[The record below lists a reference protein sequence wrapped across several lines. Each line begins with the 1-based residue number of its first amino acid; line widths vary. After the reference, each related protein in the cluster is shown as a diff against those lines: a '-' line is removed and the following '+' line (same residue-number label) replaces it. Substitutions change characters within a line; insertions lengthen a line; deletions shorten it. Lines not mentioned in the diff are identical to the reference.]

1 METRN
6 KSNTEF
12 RNEVSEA
19 LAQHASQ
26 FDLLKTQHE
35 SRFDLLNN
43 NMTQVTTSL
52 QNLQTAISE
61 LQTLSLRPSSNHQTI
76 IQDVNSFTK
85 GEASQKG
92 RQPASACSFP
102 STGFDRSH
110 QQFKLSFPKF
120 SGNDPTGW
128 VYKAEQFFEF
138 QNIAND
144 QRVQLA
150 SFHLEGLALQW
161 HRWLTKYKGTLTWL
175 EFTAA
180 FLHRFG
186 PTEYEDPSEALTRYR
201 QVTTVAA
208 YQEAFEGL
216 SHRVDGLPEPF
227 LVGCFIAGLRD
238 DIRLDVK
245 IKQPKTL
252 GDTIGVARLVEE
264 RNLLQRKGNTFVRST
279 AISRPLP
286 TTNSGVLGPP
296 PVSKPV
302 STTAPSSFRRITN
315 QEARERRE
323 KGLCFYYNEKFIPGH
338 RCQRPQLFMIED
350 STPEEMDTSDDCTV
364 DIATVESFPE
374 ISFHDIAGTEHP
386 QTIRVLGK
394 LKNKDVTVL
403 IDGGSTHNFIDQSI
417 VSQFGLQEIR
427 DKTFQVMV
435 ANREKIVCGGRCLAL
450 SILIQGHVVIA
461 DFYVL
466 PVAACHVVLGVQWL
480 ATLGP
485 IETDYRNLM
494 MTFIGGGTKRMFQ
507 GIGRAGLEALS
518 NKDLFNLQ
526 QTGLFLQI
534 TMTEHVDS
542 ITTYS
547 SDLAAV
553 LDKFAH
559 VFDTPTTLPP
569 NRSHNHRIL
578 LQPNSEPVS
587 VRPYR
592 YPYYQ
597 KTEIEKMVKELLESG
612 LVRPSNSPF
621 SSPVLLVKKADG
633 TWRFCVDFRALNH
646 ITVKDKYPIPIVD
659 ELLDELHGARFFTK
673 LDLRLGYHQIRV
685 QESDIQKTAFRTH
698 EGHYEFVVMPFGL
711 TNAPATFQSLMND
724 LFRPY
729 LRKYI
734 IVFFDDIL
742 IYSKNWD
749 EHISHIISVLT
760 ILSSNSLYVKK
771 SKCQFGVSQVNY
783 LGHVISEKGVE
794 VDPSKIQ
801 AVVDLPE
808 PTTVKGVRGFLGL
821 AGYYRK
827 LISGFG
833 NMAAPLTHCLG
844 KEGFRWGINESTAFN
859 KLKQALTSPP
869 VLRLPDFS
877 QRFFIECDACGIG
890 IGAILIQQGQP
901 IAFFSEALKGS
912 SLALSTYE
920 KEMLAIVKAIRKWRP
935 YLLGRPFTVRTD
947 HKSLKFL
954 LEQRITT
961 PAQTRWLP
969 KLLGYDYVVE
979 YKKGPDNKGADALSR
994 KVEFNFLAVSLPRPY
1009 WWIRLQQE
1017 VQQDSFYTDLFKLN
1031 SGHQRQLYTCKDGV
1045 WFKGGKVYLN
1055 PSSTLIPSVLADHH
1069 SSPVGG
1075 HFGYHKTLAKIRG
1088 LLQPLSI
1095 PTKIWTEVSMD
1106 FVEGLPPSLGNTVI
1120 MVVVDRLSKYA
1131 HFVALK
1137 HPFTAIIVAKSF
1149 IANVVKLHGIPVSI
1163 VSDRDK
1169 VVNRTLEQ
1177 YLRCFT
1183 GDQPHKW
1190 VDWLPWAEF
1199 SYNTVI
1205 HSSTKISPFEAVY
1218 GISPPN
1224 VLSYVP
1230 GTTRVQAVDEYL
1242 HDRDSVLQDL
1252 RHQLVLARDRMKT
1265 QADKHRR
1272 EVHFTVGDFV
1282 YLKLQPYRQ
1291 TSVAFCRSMKLAPRY
1306 FGPYQVLAKVGEVA
1320 YKLALPAGSQIH
1332 NVFHVSRLRKCLSSV
1347 VPVSPELP
1355 PVSATSTI
1363 LP

>member
-1 METRN
+1 M
-6 KSNTEF
+6 
-12 RNEVSEA
+12 
-19 LAQHASQ
+19 
-26 FDLLKTQHE
+26 
-35 SRFDLLNN
+35 
-43 NMTQVTTSL
+43 
-52 QNLQTAISE
+52 
-61 LQTLSLRPSSNHQTI
+61 
-76 IQDVNSFTK
+76 
-85 GEASQKG
+85 
-92 RQPASACSFP
+92 
-102 STGFDRSH
+102 
-110 QQFKLSFPKF
+110 
-120 SGNDPTGW
+120 
-128 VYKAEQFFEF
+128 
-138 QNIAND
+138 
-144 QRVQLA
+144 
-150 SFHLEGLALQW
+150 
-161 HRWLTKYKGTLTWL
+161 
-175 EFTAA
+175 
-180 FLHRFG
+180 
-186 PTEYEDPSEALTRYR
+186 
-201 QVTTVAA
+201 
-208 YQEAFEGL
+208 
-216 SHRVDGLPEPF
+216 DGLPEPF

-264 RNLLQRKGNTFVRST
+264 RNLLQRKGNTFVRSP
-279 AISRPLP
+279 ANSRPLP

-296 PVSKPV
+296 PASKPV
-302 STTAPSSFRRITN
+302 STAAPSSFRRITN

-323 KGLCFYYNEKFIPGH
+323 KGLCFYCDEKFIPGH

-350 STPEEMDTSDDCTV
+350 STPEEIDTSDDCTV
-364 DIATVESFPE
+364 DVATVESFPE
-374 ISFHDIAGTEHP
+374 ISFHAIARTEHP

-485 IETDYRNLM
+485 IETDYRNLT
-494 MTFIGGGTKRMFQ
+494 MTFTDGGTKRMFQ

-542 ITTYS
+542 TTTYS

-553 LDKFAH
+553 LDNFAH
-559 VFDTPTTLPP
+559 VFDTPTALPP
-569 NRSHNHRIL
+569 NRSHDHRIL

-673 LDLRLGYHQIRV
+673 LDLRSGYHQIRV

-771 SKCQFGVSQVNY
+771 SKCQFGVSLVNY

-794 VDPSKIQ
+794 VDPYKIQ
-801 AVVDLPE
+801 AVVDWPE

-827 LISGFG
+827 FISGFG
-833 NMAAPLTHCLG
+833 NIAAPLTHCLG
-844 KEGFRWGINESTAFN
+844 KEGFRWGITESTAFN

-877 QRFFIECDACGIG
+877 QRFFIECDACGTG
-890 IGAILIQQGQP
+890 ISAILIQQGQP

-994 KVEFNFLAVSLPRPY
+994 KVEFNFMAVSLPQPD

-1031 SGHQRQLYTCKDGV
+1031 SGQQRQLYTCKDGV

-1055 PSSTLIPSVLADHH
+1055 PSSPLIPSVLADHH
-1069 SSPVGG
+1069 SSPIGG
-1075 HFGYHKTLAKIRG
+1075 HFGYHKTLAKIRGTFFWPKLRQHVKDFLRRCDTCQRFKADCLSPAG

-1131 HFVALK
+1131 HFIALK
-1137 HPFTAIIVAKSF
+1137 HPFTAITVAKSF

-1169 VVNRTLEQ
+1169 VFLSSFWNTLFQLQGTQLNMSSSYHPQSDGQTEVVNRTLEQ

-1199 SYNTVI
+1199 SYNTAI

-1218 GISPPN
+1218 SIPPPN
-1224 VLSYVP
+1224 MLSYVP
-1230 GTTRVQAVDEYL
+1230 RTTRVQAVDEYL
-1242 HDRDSVLQDL
+1242 RDRDSVLQDL

-1291 TSVAFCRSMKLAPRY
+1291 TSVAFRRSIKLAPRY

-1332 NVFHVSRLRKCLSSV
+1332 DVFHVSRLRKCLGSV
-1347 VPVSPELP
+1347 VPVSQELP
-1355 PVSATSTI
+1355 PVSVTSTI
-1363 LP
+1363 LPQPELVLDHRVICKGQYRPKKEVLIKWKGAAVEDATWENLWRFMKTYPDFILGDKDTLREGE